1 MPYEV
6 TDRSTQHGLRTP
18 HGMRTPH
25 RYPTTPGESYTDIFE
40 DFTRQLYPTGRVW
53 YMKRG
58 GVFDRFHKAIN
69 RSFIRLIE
77 DCGLTLDSF
86 FPDNNNFSEEDATLW
101 EYRLGLVTNESLPL
115 SLRMDAIRR
124 KFTYPGNVIARQ
136 HPLFIQSQLQAA
148 GFDVYIHENKFFEG
162 GEWVYKTPGE
172 IAGIGVDNTQHGF
185 GTQHGLGTQHGSS
198 SFEVVANSANPVE
211 NYAVGGY
218 DNLWATFFIG
228 GENLGDMASVPESRL
243 YEFKELIL
251 KLKPAHTVAY
261 LFVNFV

>member
-1 MPYEV
+1 MPYTV
-6 TDRSTQHGLRTP
+6 TDKSTMHGLKTP

-25 RYPTTPGESYTDIFE
+25 RYPMPKGESLTDVFE
-40 DFTRQLYPTGRVW
+40 DLTSQLYPTGRVW
-53 YMKRG
+53 YMKKF
-58 GVFDRFHKAIN
+58 GVFNLFHKAIN
-69 RSFIRLIE
+69 RSFIRVIE
-77 DCGLTLDSF
+77 DCDSTLDSF
-86 FPDNNNFSEEDATLW
+86 FPDNSNFTEEDAALW
-101 EYRLGLVTNESLPL
+101 EYRLGLVTNTSLPL
-115 SLRMDAIRR
+115 ADRMDAIRR

-148 GFDVYIHENKFFEG
+148 GFNVFIHENKFFEG
-162 GEWVYKTPGE
+162 GEWVYKTPAE
-172 IAGIGVDNTQHGF
+172 IAGLSVTATQHGN
-185 GTQHGLGTQHGSS
+185 GTQHGGGTQHGSA
-198 SFEVVANSANPVE
+198 SFVVVANSADPIE